1 MSEKRAIEI
10 GNNLIDYLLNKH
22 PFEFVLETLIIDIGI
37 HPDEL
42 IRYYNFSE
50 SDVNEAL
57 RKLDC

>member
-1 MSEKRAIEI
+1 MSERRAIEI

-22 PFEFVLETLIIDIGI
+22 PFESVLETLIIDIGI

-50 SDVNEAL
+50 TDVNEAL
-57 RKLDC
+57 SKINC